1 MRHVSLLQE
10 IASFE
15 RVQSGANKEV
25 LILENTGY
33 LARLKTMNVQV
44 VHLGSRPD
52 VNLMYRIA
60 NNSLHPE
67 SLSACPSSKSFL
79 ERDRFRK

>member
-1 MRHVSLLQE
+1 MRYASLLQK

-25 LILENTGY
+25 LILGNTGY

-60 NNSLHPE
+60 NNSLHPG